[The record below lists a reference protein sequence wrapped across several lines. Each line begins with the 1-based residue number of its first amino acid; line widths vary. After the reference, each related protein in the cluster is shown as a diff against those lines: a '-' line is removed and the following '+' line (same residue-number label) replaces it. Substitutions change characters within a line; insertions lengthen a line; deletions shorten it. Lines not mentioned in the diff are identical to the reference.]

1 MRAFDREPSD
11 REEAVMSRSDI
22 DALNAQLVQALEKG
36 DSDALAALYAPDA
49 RLMPPGMPAQTGE
62 GIRQTWAGL
71 IGMGVTGGALTTLSL
86 EEHGDVAI
94 EVGEFELRVGEGV
107 ADNGKYVVVHRRQ
120 PDGSW
125 KLGIDIF
132 NSDRPEA

>member
-1 MRAFDREPSD
+1 
-11 REEAVMSRSDI
+11 MSRSDI
-22 DALNAQLVQALEKG
+22 DALNAQFGQAVEKG
-36 DSDALAALYAPDA
+36 DAAGIAALYAPDA
-49 RLMPPGMPAQTGE
+49 RVMPPGSPVVTGSD
-62 GIRQTWAGL
+62 GIRQFWQGML
-71 IGMGVTGGALTTLSL
+71 DMGVTGGALKTVTF

-94 EVGEFELRVGEGV
+94 ESGEYEMLVGNTV

-132 NSDRPEA
+132 NTDRPQEA